1 MRVAVT
7 GSRGLLGEALLD
19 EAARRGVECIP
30 LERSLIWVSDRA
42 DFRRAIDGITHVIHA
57 AANTNVEEC
66 ERQPDACYRDNLL
79 LTERLLQR
87 CAGVKC
93 HITYVSSTGVYG
105 GLRPDAHRE
114 YDRADPPTHHHR
126 SKYLSEQA
134 VQAASASNLVV
145 RMGWLFGGRP
155 ENPKNFVARRIDEAR
170 RCLDQGQS
178 MRSNFEQFG
187 TPSYT
192 VDMAERIWD
201 LLLEGHRGIF
211 NCVNS
216 GAASRWE
223 YVTKIMDLAGIPVAV
238 EKISAS
244 SFNRLANVSNNEM
257 ALNWKAESLGLP
269 AMRPWDIALKDYL
282 AAMSLEAIHEKS

>member
-7 GSRGLLGEALLD
+7 GARGLLGEALRD
-19 EAARRGVECIP
+19 EAARRGIECIP
-30 LERSLIWVSDRA
+30 LERSLIWEVGGA
-42 DFRRAIDGITHVIHA
+42 GFRSAMEGITHVIHA

-66 ERQPDACYRDNLL
+66 ERQPDDCYRDNLL
-79 LTERLLQR
+79 LTERLLHR
-87 CAGVKC
+87 CAGVNC
-93 HITYVSSTGVYG
+93 HITYISSTGVYG
-105 GLRPDAHRE
+105 HLRPDAYRE

-134 VQAASASNLVV
+134 VQAAGVSNLVV
-145 RMGWLFGGRP
+145 RTGWLFGGRP

-170 RCLDQGQS
+170 RCLTQALP
-178 MRSNFEQFG
+178 MRSNGEQFG
-187 TPSYT
+187 NPSYT
-192 VDMAERIWD
+192 VDVAARILD
-201 LLLEGHRGIF
+201 LVLNGHRGVF

-216 GAASRWE
+216 GSASRWE
-223 YVTKIMDLAGIPVAV
+223 YVAKILELVGIPLAV

-257 ALNWKAESLGLP
+257 ALNWKAESLGLA

-282 AAMSLEAIHEKS
+282 AAISSKAIHEKS